1 MEGGDAVDL
10 PVLGVGGGL
19 VELLDALL
27 QGVGEPVLLPL
38 QLGEHLL
45 PVLLQLGVHVAVL
58 VDDGGGHVHETVPGD
73 IELHGVADAS
83 PDEPPEDVALVHV
96 GGGHAPLVAQ
106 DEGGAADVV
115 RDDAEG
121 LHRGVAFLIRM
132 VAELADELDDAGEG
146 VGVEHALHALER
158 GDGPVETHAG
168 VHVLL
173 GEGLELPFAY
183 LIIFHEHVVPD
194 LQILAAV
201 AAGLAVGTAGGA
213 AGIVEDLRVGAA
225 GAGEPGG
232 APPVVLL
239 GQVHDVGG
247 VHAHLHPP
255 VVGDRVPGRV
265 RVAFEAGEGEFILG
279 DAQPLLVGQELPAPG
294 DGFLLEVVA
303 QRPVAQHL
311 KEGAVGGVADLVDV
325 AGADALLHVR
335 EPGAGGVLL
344 AHQVGYQRMHARGG
358 EEHRGIILG
367 DQGRTGDHRVA
378 LGTEE
383 VQIQLPKLP
392 AGQIAHRKAS

>member
-1 MEGGDAVDL
+1 MQGGGGLLMVRKAALEALGGARLALLLVLGEGGVEAVHVHGDALLLGELHGELDGEAVGVVQVEGGDAVDL

-45 PVLLQLGVHVAVL
+45 PVLLQLGVDVAVL
-58 VDDGGGHVHETVPGD
+58 VDDGGRDFHDAVPGD
-73 IELHGVADAS
+73 VELHGVADAP
-83 PDEPPEDVALVHV
+83 PDEPAQDVPLVHV

-132 VAELADELDDAGEG
+132 MGQLPDEFDDAREG
-146 VGVEHALHALER
+146 VGVEHALHALEG
-158 GDGPVETHAG
+158 GDGPIEAHAR

-173 GEGLELPFAY
+173 RQGFELPFAY

-194 LQILAAV
+194 LQVLAAV

-213 AGIVEDLRVGAA
+213 AGVVEDLRVRAA

-247 VHAHLHPP
+247 VRAHLHPA
-255 VVGDRVPGRV
+255 VVGDGVPGRV
-265 RVAFEAGEGEFILG
+265 RVAFEAGEGQLLLG
-279 DAQPLLVGQELPAPG
+279 DAQPLLIGQKLPAPG
-294 DGFLLEVVA
+294 DGFLFKVVA
-303 QRPVAQHL
+303 Q
-311 KEGAVGGVADLVDV
+311 
-325 AGADALLHVR
+325 
-335 EPGAGGVLL
+335 
-344 AHQVGYQRMHARGG
+344 
-358 EEHRGIILG
+358 
-367 DQGRTGDHRVA
+367 
-378 LGTEE
+378 
-383 VQIQLPKLP
+383 
-392 AGQIAHRKAS
+392 